1 MAESAVERVATRF
14 KLLAIFKSPQ
24 RNSSRAGVMFADR
37 AVALAVVR
45 RRAGERPAIEHC
57 ALHRCEGDESVE
69 QVLQRMLAK
78 LGLGRAPLFAAVSSD
93 DYQLVQ
99 VEAPEVQPAELRA
112 AIRWRLRD
120 VINFHIDD
128 AVVDV
133 FEIPDQSRRA
143 QAKMLFAVAARSAAI
158 QRLVSALAPVANG
171 FDVID
176 IPELCLRNVMALL
189 PQDQKG
195 VATLLLGERAAQ
207 LILTRQ
213 GVLYQVRRIEYSRG
227 LSFDNDSTNDTQ
239 LDAASLAL
247 ELQRSL
253 DYYESHY
260 DQTPI
265 TDLVIAPAGERAGD
279 LAERL
284 RAETS
289 LRIGMLDLS
298 AVVDGAE
305 ALGMDVPAECLLALG
320 AALRVETTSL

>member
-1 MAESAVERVATRF
+1 M
-14 KLLAIFKSPQ
+14 I
-24 RNSSRAGVMFADR
+24 ADR

-227 LSFDNDSTNDTQ
+227 LSFDNDSASDSQ

-298 AVVDGAE
+298 GVVDGAE
-305 ALGMDVPAECLLALG
+305 ALGMDVSAECLLALG